1 MNLTL
6 KRKMNIARKKINRGI
21 MKTIIYDKLVRD
33 KIPEIIEK
41 SGKQC
46 EIEILSDEKYLEMID
61 KKLDEEL
68 AEYHKDKNL
77 EELADLLEVIFAAT
91 KARGY
96 SIEELEKVRAEKA
109 EKRGSFDKKILLK
122 KVIEE

>member
-1 MNLTL
+1 
-6 KRKMNIARKKINRGI
+6 
-21 MKTIIYDKLVRD
+21 MKEIIYDKLVRD
-33 KIPEIIEK
+33 KVPEIIEK

-46 EIEILSDEKYLEMID
+46 EIEVLSDEKYLKMID

-68 AEYHKDKNL
+68 AEYHKDKNI
-77 EELADLLEVIFAAT
+77 EELADLLEVIYAAT

-96 SIEELEKVRAEKA
+96 SIKDLEKIRAEKT
-109 EKRGSFDKKILLK
+109 EKRGGFDKKILLK

>member
-1 MNLTL
+1 
-6 KRKMNIARKKINRGI
+6 
-21 MKTIIYDKLVRD
+21 MKEIIYEKLVRD

-68 AEYHKDKNL
+68 AEYHKDKNI
-77 EELADLLEVIFAAT
+77 EELADLLEVIYAAT

-96 SIEELEKVRAEKA
+96 SIEDLEKVRVEKT
-109 EKRGSFDKKILLK
+109 EKRGGFDKKILLK

>member
-1 MNLTL
+1 MSV
-6 KRKMNIARKKINRGI
+6 KIYN
-21 MKTIIYDKLVRD
+21 KLVRD
-33 KIPEIIEK
+33 KIPEIIA
-41 SGKQC
+41 SQGKKC
-46 EIEILSDEKYLEMID
+46 DVEVLGDAEYLEMID

-68 AEYHKDKNL
+68 AEYHKDKNI
-77 EELADLLEVIFAAT
+77 EELADLLEVIYAAT

-96 SIEELEKVRAEKA
+96 SIEDLEKVRAEKA

>member
-1 MNLTL
+1 
-6 KRKMNIARKKINRGI
+6 
-21 MKTIIYDKLVRD
+21 MKEIIYDKLVRD

-41 SGKQC
+41 SGKQY

-68 AEYHKDKNL
+68 MEYHKDKNL
-77 EELADLLEVIFAAT
+77 EELADLLEVIYAAT
-91 KARGY
+91 TARGY
-96 SIEELEKVRAEKA
+96 SIEDLEKVRVEKV
-109 EKRGSFDKKILLK
+109 EKRGGFDKKILLK

>member
-1 MNLTL
+1 
-6 KRKMNIARKKINRGI
+6 
-21 MKTIIYDKLVRD
+21 MKEIIYDKLVRD
-33 KIPEIIEK
+33 KIPEIIEN

-91 KARGY
+91 KARGH
-96 SIEELEKVRAEKA
+96 SIEELEKVRVEKV
-109 EKRGSFDKKILLK
+109 EKRGGFDKKILLK

>member
-1 MNLTL
+1 MNE
-6 KRKMNIARKKINRGI
+6 
-21 MKTIIYDKLVRD
+21 IIYDKLVRD

-68 AEYHKDKNL
+68 AEFHKDKNI
-77 EELADLLEVIFAAT
+77 EELTDLLEVIYAAS

-96 SIEELEKVRAEKA
+96 SIEELEKVRVEKV
-109 EKRGSFDKKILLK
+109 EKRGGFDKKILLK

>member
-1 MNLTL
+1 
-6 KRKMNIARKKINRGI
+6 
-21 MKTIIYDKLVRD
+21 MKEIIYDKLVRD

-46 EIEILSDEKYLEMID
+46 EVEILSEEKYLEMID

-68 AEYHKDKNL
+68 AEYHKDQNI
-77 EELADLLEVIFAAT
+77 EELADLLEGIYAAT

-96 SIEELEKVRAEKA
+96 SIEELKNVRVEKA
-109 EKRGSFDKKILLK
+109 KKRGGFDKKILLK

>member
-1 MNLTL
+1 
-6 KRKMNIARKKINRGI
+6 
-21 MKTIIYDKLVRD
+21 MKEIIYEKLVRD
-33 KIPEIIEK
+33 KIPEIIEG

-68 AEYHKDKNL
+68 AEYHKDKNI
-77 EELADLLEVIFAAT
+77 EELADLLEVIYAAT

-96 SIEELEKVRAEKA
+96 SIKDLEKIRDEKA
-109 EKRGSFDKKILLK
+109 EKRGGFDKKILLK

>member
-1 MNLTL
+1 
-6 KRKMNIARKKINRGI
+6 
-21 MKTIIYDKLVRD
+21 MKEIIYDKLVRD

-46 EIEILSDEKYLEMID
+46 AIEVLSDEKYLEMID

-77 EELADLLEVIFAAT
+77 EELADLLEVIYAAT
-91 KARGY
+91 TARGY
-96 SIEELEKVRAEKA
+96 SIEDLEKVRVEKV
-109 EKRGSFDKKILLK
+109 EKRGGFDKKILLK